1 MKKRISIQYS
11 IDEAQIGSE
20 CYRLLTGTLNRL
32 TSIAAESPKAE
43 SIMNTSTVTEIT
55 NLRDELSQIDIMLE
69 DVNAII
75 DGFLGYKYTQQHQ
88 QANTTQTAPDGIPI
102 PDFLNSSPQNV
113 DLDQLASFVEQLK
126 GANPNDF
133 DMGSVGDVAGSL
145 QENIPSSNIDPDLI
159 ESVVENAKNLD
170 PSSASSGDLLSLLS
184 AVGESGGP
192 SIQDIEKKLLDLKAM
207 VDSNEVAD

>member
-11 IDEAQIGSE
+11 IDEAQIGNE
-20 CYRLLTGTLNRL
+20 CYRLLSNTLNRL

-75 DGFLGYKYTQQHQ
+75 DGFLGYKYTHQNQ
-88 QANTTQTAPDGIPI
+88 QASETRAPSDGIPI
-102 PDFLNSSPQNV
+102 PDFLNSNPQNI
-113 DLDQLASFVEQLK
+113 DLDQLASFVDQLK
-126 GANPNDF
+126 GAQPNDF
-133 DMGSVGDVAGSL
+133 DMDSVRDVKNSL
-145 QENIPSSNIDPDLI
+145 QENVPSSDIDPELI

-170 PSSASSGDLLSLLS
+170 PSSASSSDLLSLLS
-184 AVGESGGP
+184 TVSESGGP
-192 SIQDIEKKLLDLKAM
+192 SIQDIEKKLLDLKTR
-207 VDSNEVAD
+207 VDNNEIAD